1 MRRNKLWNIRFVHL
15 LLVEAVFQFAT
26 YLLNPVISSYVVLLG
41 SSLAGGGFVAGLV
54 ASAALAMRPFTGWI
68 AGKLSKTTLLVLA
81 AALFTVAAVSYTHL
95 TSTPRNRFSHRRAP
109 SWRRRA

>member
-41 SSLAGGGFVAGLV
+41 SSLAVGGFVAGLV
-54 ASAALAMRPFTGWI
+54 AGSLRGW
-68 AGKLSKTTLLVLA
+68 
-81 AALFTVAAVSYTHL
+81 
-95 TSTPRNRFSHRRAP
+95 
-109 SWRRRA
+109 WRRRRWPCARSRGGSPTS